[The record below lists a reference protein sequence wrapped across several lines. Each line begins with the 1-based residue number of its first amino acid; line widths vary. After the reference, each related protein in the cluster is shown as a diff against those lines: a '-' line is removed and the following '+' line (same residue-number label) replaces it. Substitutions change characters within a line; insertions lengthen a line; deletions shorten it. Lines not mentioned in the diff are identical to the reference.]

1 MKHLPLNKNRKAR
14 SVASDIFPGQKLPPK
29 IMADSLE
36 VMESYHL
43 QRIESLTA
51 ALNNL
56 TIVDHTREII
66 LLCREIKKQKKLLL
80 QIIERK
86 RKSPGNICQKIVF
99 DPCLQITIDPTQLL
113 YHRQLY
119 RGSKDYSAFVI
130 SISVPPASP
139 VS

>member
-14 SVASDIFPGQKLPPK
+14 SVASDFFPEEKFAPS

-43 QRIESLTA
+43 QRIESLTTV
-51 ALNNL
+51 LYNL
-56 TIVDHTREII
+56 TIADHTRQII

-86 RKSPGNICQKIVF
+86 RKSPGNI
-99 DPCLQITIDPTQLL
+99 
-113 YHRQLY
+113 
-119 RGSKDYSAFVI
+119 
-130 SISVPPASP
+130 
-139 VS
+139 